1 MLRWSRIRFVHNYA
15 KTKVDE
21 QLAITRR
28 PCPDYKPG
36 KNLLS
41 YPMER
46 CKTVKGIP
54 FYGKRYDPYMKP
66 PTSNRRY
73 RKPEPRPQIKTD
85 YTEDDMHEM
94 LGKYRFEITGK
105 FPPDE
110 FGFTAAPF
118 EKEIW
123 KVADDLFLK
132 GWIRVR
138 EKFAQGE
145 LGGDVNALS
154 YFRKWVE
161 QQHNKSGVI
170 HTSHFFDDNYGITKL
185 PAPVLKCIK
194 DMRPYRKKRLHMGK
208 KLIRKDL
215 SRYEAYSKA
224 EELRREKLVDEA
236 LVQDY

>member
-1 MLRWSRIRFVHNYA
+1 MIDV
-15 KTKVDE
+15 
-21 QLAITRR
+21 
-28 PCPDYKPG
+28 
-36 KNLLS
+36 LL
-41 YPMER
+41 M
-46 CKTVKGIP
+46 T
-54 FYGKRYDPYMKP
+54 
-66 PTSNRRY
+66 NRRTNPGGLTGN
-73 RKPEPRPQIKTD
+73 RTWDLLAGSQLQLLLLI
-85 YTEDDMHEM
+85 
-94 LGKYRFEITGK
+94 LFRFEISGY
-105 FPPDE
+105 FPSDE

-123 KVADDLFLK
+123 KVADDLYLK

-161 QQHNKSGVI
+161 QQHNTSGVI
-170 HTSHFFDDNYGITKL
+170 HTSHFFDDNYGITRL

-194 DMRPYRKKRLHMGK
+194 DMRPYRKKRLHAGK

-236 LVQDY
+236 MVQDY